1 MQYRVNQSG
10 NNFFKYFH
18 PLCLKQS
25 SNLIPVD
32 KRKNMYR
39 FIIRF
44 LNTVRLVKI
53 EEVGRIKRN
62 IIVERPSQQL
72 KAYIISKFVVRV
84 QVGSLGDVLKK

>member
-1 MQYRVNQSG
+1 M
-10 NNFFKYFH
+10 YFH

-25 SNLIPVD
+25 SNLISVD
-32 KRKNMYR
+32 KRKSMYR

-44 LNTVRLVKI
+44 LDTVRLVKI

-72 KAYIISKFVVRV
+72 KACIISKFVARV
-84 QVGSLGDVLKK
+84 QVGSLGDVLKKS